1 MVTKTKASNKDLFD
15 DVINNGLCTLCG
27 ACSGGCPYVT
37 PYKGRMALLD
47 NCVLPEGQC
56 YEYCPR
62 TYTDLNALSQKLFSN
77 NYDSQELG
85 HFTEI
90 LVARSTDPDTRAKA
104 QYGGTVTA
112 LLDTALTE
120 KIIDAAV
127 LSKMSDDKTPQAVLV
142 SNKKELLK
150 CTGSNYMACPNVFA
164 YNSQSK
170 ESKAKIAVVTT
181 PCQGMAMAKMR
192 TNAPRNRV
200 SIENVKLVIGLFC
213 TWALAPDEF
222 HAFLEKSLKL
232 SGVIKFDIPPPPANR
247 FDAYTDKGKTS
258 FPLEDIRKFI
268 MPGCIMC
275 TDMTSEFADVSVGAV
290 EGLEGWNT
298 VIIRSKAGADIVNI
312 AKSRGKLETNK
323 LRPENLA
330 HLKEAA
336 MIKKKRA
343 LTNIINKSGSKKNL
357 LYLGMPQS
365 VVDKILG

>member
-27 ACSGGCPYVT
+27 ACSGGCPYIL
-37 PYKGRMALLD
+37 PYKGRIALLD

-62 TYTDLNALSQKLFSN
+62 TYTDLDALSRKLFENPYSSN
-77 NYDSQELG
+77 ELG
-85 HFTEI
+85 HFKEI
-90 LVARSTDPDTRAKA
+90 FIARSTNPVIRTKA

-112 LLDTALTE
+112 LLETAME
-120 KIIDAAV
+120 AKIIDAAV
-127 LSKMSDDKTPQAVLV
+127 LSKMSENKTPQAVLV
-142 SNKKELLK
+142 KNKKDLLK
-150 CTGSNYMACPNVFA
+150 CAGSNYMVCPNIFA
-164 YNSQSK
+164 YNNQPKDSK
-170 ESKAKIAVVTT
+170 TKVAVVTT
-181 PCQGMAMAKMR
+181 PCQGMAIAKMKA
-192 TNAPRNRV
+192 NAPRNRV
-200 SIENVKLVIGLFC
+200 NIDNVKLVIGLFC
-213 TWALAPDEF
+213 TWALSPDEF
-222 HAFLEKSLKL
+222 HSYLEKSLKL

-247 FDAYTDKGKTS
+247 FDAYTAKGKTS

-268 MPGCIMC
+268 MPGCSMC
-275 TDMTSEFADVSVGAV
+275 ADMTSEFADISVGAV

-298 VIIRSKAGADIVNI
+298 VIVRSKAGDDLLRI
-312 AKSRGKLETNK
+312 ARAKGKLETDK

-343 LTNIINKSGSKKNL
+343 LNNIINKTGSKKDL

-365 VVDKILG
+365 VVDKILD